1 MAYTTANT
9 AADRSGN
16 PLMTAFAAVGNWLIS
31 IAESSDRA
39 RRVEQLNSLT
49 DAQLAELGLKRQDI
63 VRHVFR
69 DLYYV

>member
-16 PLMTAFAAVGNWLIS
+16 PLTTAFAAIGNWLIS
-31 IAESSDRA
+31 ISESTARA
-39 RRVEQLNSLT
+39 RRVEQLQNLS
-49 DAQLAELGLKRQDI
+49 DAQLAELGIKRQDI

-69 DLYYV
+69 DLYYI